1 MLPISVSSKKRRTSI
16 FSLMVLCAL
25 SGFTGIAKAANWN
38 VTLIEQASNPKLDRQ
53 RVERAYLGH
62 PLGGASEAISMALD
76 DAQFELEAAKTTITL
91 KQEQV
96 SNVESAKSA
105 AQKAEKAGAP
115 ILLVNLP
122 AAWTSAV
129 ASAVKLPVLNI
140 GASDDSL
147 RESDC
152 LANLYHLLP
161 SERMRADA
169 LAQALM
175 ARKWSQVLLLN
186 GSTPEDT
193 KRNQVAQASMKR
205 YGLKIVATKPFKLST
220 DPRERSL
227 ANLQLLTA
235 NNTYDVV
242 WVVDSDGEF
251 ARSLPYNTAQ
261 ARPVVGDAGMVAL
274 AWAANFDRF
283 GAPQVTRRF
292 TKVAKRAMTDFD
304 WAAWLAGKA
313 VVAAAIATT
322 TLPRTDAAS
331 IAKALSSVSLD
342 GSKGVPLQ
350 FRSWDR
356 QLRQSMLLTDG
367 QGVLATMPMEGILHP
382 KNILDTLGAD
392 EGEKLCKFKS

>member
-1 MLPISVSSKKRRTSI
+1 MKPFSLSSKNRRISI
-16 FSLMVLCAL
+16 LSLMVLCGL
-25 SGFTGIAKAANWN
+25 MGFTAVAKAANWN
-38 VTLIEQASNPKLDRQ
+38 VTLIEQANNPKLDRQ

-62 PLGGASEAISMALD
+62 PLGGAGDAIAMALD
-76 DAQFELEAAKTTITL
+76 DAQFELEASKTTITL
-91 KQEQV
+91 KPEQV
-96 SNVESAKSA
+96 LSLEAAKAA
-105 AQKAEKAGAP
+105 AQKAEKAGSP
-115 ILLVNLP
+115 LLLINLP
-122 AAWTSAV
+122 GAWTGAV
-129 ASAVKLPVLNI
+129 AAAVKLPILNL
-140 GASDDSL
+140 GASDDNL
-147 RESDC
+147 REGDC
-152 LANLYHLLP
+152 SANLYHVLP
-161 SERMRADA
+161 SERMRTDA

-175 ARKWSQVLLLN
+175 ARRWSQVLLLV
-186 GSTPEDT
+186 GSMPEDI
-193 KRNQVAQASMKR
+193 KRSQTAQASMKR
-205 YGLKIVATKPFKLST
+205 YGLKIIATKSYKLST

-235 NNTYDVV
+235 NNSYDVV

-251 ARSLPYNTAQ
+251 ARGLPYNTAL

-274 AWAANFDRF
+274 AWEAHFDRF

-292 TKVAKRAMTDFD
+292 AKAAKRDMTDFD
-304 WAAWLAGKA
+304 WAAWMAGKA

-322 TLPRTDAAS
+322 AQPRTDAAS

-392 EGEKLCKFKS
+392 EGEKLCKLKS

>member
-193 KRNQVAQASMKR
+193 KRSQVAQASMKR

-242 WVVDSDGEF
+242 WVVDSNGEF

-392 EGEKLCKFKS
+392 EGEKLCKLKS